1 MDHSLQLIT
10 YIAVRSPSHPQN
22 CEFMGSAVTFC
33 NSVGWSPPEPL
44 SMEFSR
50 QEYWSRLPFP
60 TPGDFPDP
68 GIKPTSLRPPALA
81 RGFFTNRSARET
93 HRGLQMR
100 LKIALKH
107 LLYKRIQHL
116 NLWFYGKYQNL
127 LWLVIFPEHC

>member
-1 MDHSLQLIT
+1 
-10 YIAVRSPSHPQN
+10 
-22 CEFMGSAVTFC
+22 
-33 NSVGWSPPEPL
+33 
-44 SMEFSR
+44 MEFSR

-81 RGFFTNRSARET
+81 RGFFTNHSAWEI

-100 LKIALKH
+100 LKIALKC

-116 NLWFYGKYQNL
+116 NL
-127 LWLVIFPEHC
+127 